1 MLRWWVAFMTL
12 FAISLATS
20 LATTPLARRIAI
32 RVGAIDYP
40 SARRVNKSPVPRM
53 GGIAIYMAVMLSFVV
68 GAVGSHFLGWRVFST
83 SAWNERLD
91 YRLILLS
98 FTAIFVTGLLDDKF
112 SLSPAQKLVGQVVAA
127 CLAVW
132 GGLIIDEIIDPVHYV
147 RISLGWLAY
156 PITVIYLVAYTNI
169 FNLIDG
175 LDGLAS
181 GIAGIASVT
190 MWVVSV
196 LASHMDAAAFAIIL
210 AGACLGFLRYNFHPA
225 AVFLG
230 DSGSLLIGFVLGS
243 ISLLSVSRVA
253 GLTAIIVPLVIAGI
267 PIIDTFSA
275 IVRRGRAHVSIG
287 HADKGHI
294 HHRLLSEGFNQRQ
307 TVLVMYAWTA
317 ILCVSS
323 VVMTQVAIGPRV
335 LIFVVLIVASF
346 LFAWHLHLFEPVL
359 LHHYDQKTG
368 EDELVCPEDP
378 EFEEEAERFED
389 EHAERIDRLTGPAA
403 PPADRH
409 QR

>member
-1 MLRWWVAFMTL
+1 MQRWWVPFFAL

-32 RVGAIDYP
+32 RLGAIDYP
-40 SARRVNKSPVPRM
+40 SARRVNKTPIPRM
-53 GGIAIYMAVMLSFVV
+53 GGIAIFCAIILSFGL
-68 GAVGSHFLGWRVFST
+68 GALGSHLLGWKLFST
-83 SAWNERLD
+83 SAWDERLN
-91 YRLILLS
+91 YPLIIGS
-98 FTAIFVTGLLDDKF
+98 FSVIFATGLVDDKF
-112 SLSPAQKLVGQVVAA
+112 SLSPPQKLLGQVIAA
-127 CLAVW
+127 VLAVC
-132 GGLIIDEIIDPVHYV
+132 GGLIIDEVIDPIHYA

-156 PITVIYLVAYTNI
+156 PVTVVYLVAYTNI

-181 GIAGIASVT
+181 GIAGIASLT
-190 MWVVSV
+190 MWVVST
-196 LASHMDAAAFAIIL
+196 LAGHMDAAAFAIIL
-210 AGACLGFLRYNFHPA
+210 AGACLGFLRYNFNPA
-225 AVFLG
+225 SIFLG

-294 HHRLLSEGFNQRQ
+294 HHRLLSAGFNQRQ

-317 ILCVSS
+317 ILCVSA
-323 VVMTQVAIGPRV
+323 VVMMQVAIGPRI
-335 LIFVVLIVASF
+335 LIFILLVVASF
-346 LFAWHLHLFEPVL
+346 MFARHLRLFDPVL
-359 LHHYDQKTG
+359 LHHYDKRTG

-389 EHAERIDRLTGPAA
+389 EHGERIERPGREEPG
-403 PPADRH
+403 R
-409 QR
+409 RGR